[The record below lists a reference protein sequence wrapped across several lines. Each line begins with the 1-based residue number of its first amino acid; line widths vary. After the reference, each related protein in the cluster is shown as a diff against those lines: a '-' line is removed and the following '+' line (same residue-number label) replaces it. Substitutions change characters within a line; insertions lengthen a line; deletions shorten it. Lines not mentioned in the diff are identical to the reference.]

1 MKRYANITSKYWVNI
16 NNYRKIYKYI
26 NIYIYLICSNND
38 DFYNNLDLLN
48 NKYGKKVII
57 KAINLVNYERKDN
70 LLKCLVDNIKSL
82 EDYNVNLIFELKVL
96 YINKVK

>member
-1 MKRYANITSKYWVNI
+1 
-16 NNYRKIYKYI
+16 
-26 NIYIYLICSNND
+26 
-38 DFYNNLDLLN
+38 LLN